1 MRDRGFPRHE
11 TMPKPS
17 ANVRFLNPPSLSPPA
32 GYSHVATV
40 SGGTLVFLSGQVA
53 TDREGK
59 LVGPGDLA
67 AQTRQVFENLRAG
80 LAAAGTDFAHVVK
93 LTYFL
98 TDASQIAVV
107 RGIRDEFVDRAHPP
121 ASTAVQIVRLVRED
135 FLIEIDAVAAVP
147 G

>member
-1 MRDRGFPRHE
+1 M
-11 TMPKPS
+11 TKPDS
-17 ANVRFLNPPSLSPPA
+17 ILRFLNPTTMAPPA
-32 GYSHVATV
+32 GYSHVAEV
-40 SGGTLVFLSGQVA
+40 SGGRLVFLSGQVA

-67 AQTRQVFENLRAG
+67 AQTRQVFENLKAG
-80 LAAAGTDFAHVVK
+80 LEAVGTDFAHVVK

-107 RGIRDEFVDRAHPP
+107 RGIRDMFVDPKHPP
-121 ASTAVQIVRLVRED
+121 ASTAVQIARLVREE
-135 FLIEIDAVAAVP
+135 FLIEVDAVAVVP

>member
-1 MRDRGFPRHE
+1 MRDRGFPRRE

-32 GYSHVATV
+32 GYSHVAEV